1 MASVKEIE
9 KNKVKIEFEISQD
22 ALKSASL
29 QAYNKNKGKFSVPG
43 FRKGHA
49 PKAVIEKFYGEGV
62 PLRSLSR
69 MLMERRWTK
78 KMCLRFPARK
88 MWISSPWR
96 QTSPWS

>member
-62 PLRSLSR
+62 FFEDAFEIAFPDAYGKALDEENVFAVSR
-69 MLMERRWTK
+69 PENVDIVSM
-78 KMCLRFPARK
+78 
-88 MWISSPWR
+88 
-96 QTSPWS
+96 

>member
-9 KNKVKIEFEISQD
+9 KNKIKIEFEISQD

-49 PKAVIEKFYGEGV
+49 PKAVIEK

-69 MLMERRWTK
+69 MLMERRLMK

-96 QTSPWS
+96 RTNPWS